1 MEIDVHYNY
10 EETSATEETKQTGT
24 RQARM
29 TRPKMTRS
37 VPKMTRSVPKR
48 SQNELAR
55 VGGCRKTQNRVKEP
69 ALPSAPAG
77 QNNTPSLQTRSGQSG
92 RHGRWNMK
100 VAVTQFA
107 VM

>member
-1 MEIDVHYNY
+1 MVMEVLIYSVKQRRRIAVEIDVHYNY

-37 VPKMTRSVPKR
+37 VPKR

-55 VGGCRKTQNRVKEP
+55 E
-69 ALPSAPAG
+69 
-77 QNNTPSLQTRSGQSG
+77 
-92 RHGRWNMK
+92 
-100 VAVTQFA
+100 
-107 VM
+107 

>member
-37 VPKMTRSVPKR
+37 VPKR

-55 VGGCRKTQNRVKEP
+55 VGGCRKTQNRVKEL

-77 QNNTPSLQTRSGQSG
+77 QNNTPSLQTRSGRSG
-92 RHGRWNMK
+92 RDGRWNKK

>member
-37 VPKMTRSVPKR
+37 VPKR

-55 VGGCRKTQNRVKEP
+55 E
-69 ALPSAPAG
+69 
-77 QNNTPSLQTRSGQSG
+77 
-92 RHGRWNMK
+92 
-100 VAVTQFA
+100 
-107 VM
+107 